1 MEILLLV
8 VGLLA
13 GALAGLLAGL
23 RLAGRLRGR
32 QADPAVAELAARAE
46 DQAVIRAGLD
56 RLAERMQDLE
66 HQRVSWQSQLRQ
78 QVDEVRHSTD
88 TLRRETGVLA
98 TALRRPHVRGQWG
111 ELHLRRCVEAA
122 GMAAHCDFTE
132 QVHVAGDERAVRP
145 DLVVHLAGG
154 RDVVVDAKTPLEA
167 YLDAL
172 AAPDDEQEQLL
183 VRHARALRGHV
194 DTLAAKGYRTAL
206 PSAPEFVVLFVP
218 SESCLSAALGVE
230 PGLIEYAAARDVVL
244 ASPTTLIA
252 LLRAVAH
259 GWTTRAVVEAT
270 REIHELGREL
280 HGRLATMGGHLA
292 KLGRALGAAVESY
305 NATIGS
311 VESRVLVTARQFE
324 DIGVGRARLE
334 TPPAVEAAPRP
345 LSAAELLDAATPSRD
360 PLDDPL
366 DTRLDGRPA
375 TRRGDDDAAGPR
387 SSLGA

>member
-8 VGLLA
+8 VGLLT
-13 GALAGLLAGL
+13 GALAGLVVGL
-23 RLAGRLRGR
+23 RLAGRRA
-32 QADPAVAELAARAE
+32 QPAIAELAARAD

-78 QVDEVRHSTD
+78 QVEEVRHSTD
-88 TLRRETGVLA
+88 TLRRETGALA

-122 GMAAHCDFTE
+122 GMTAHCDFTE
-132 QVHVAGDERAVRP
+132 QVHVPGADGAVRP

-172 AAPDDEQEQLL
+172 AADAGEQADLL
-183 VRHARALRGHV
+183 LRHARALRGHV
-194 DTLAAKGYRTAL
+194 DTLAAKGYRAAL

-230 PGLIEYAAARDVVL
+230 PGLIEYAASRDVVL

-259 GWTTRAVVEAT
+259 GWTTRSVVEAT

-280 HGRLATMGGHLA
+280 HGRLATMGGHLSR
-292 KLGRALGAAVESY
+292 LGRALGAAVESY
-305 NATIGS
+305 NATVGS

-324 DIGVGRARLE
+324 DIGLGRTPLQS
-334 TPPAVEAAPRP
+334 PPAVEAAPRP
-345 LSAAELLDAATPSRD
+345 LSAAELLDAATPAREQ
-360 PLDDPL
+360 LEV
-366 DTRLDGRPA
+366 
-375 TRRGDDDAAGPR
+375 RRGDDDPPSPR
-387 SSLGA
+387 STVAG